1 MFKMFRHNQMRAYWM
16 VAPLL
21 LSLLSL
27 QSAGQVASS
36 SSLACKY
43 HSIVPLGIERIRLQ
57 PAGRDVDLIASA
69 ESSSFEGLQ
78 KIDQSNHLV
87 LVATSGS
94 KVQEY
99 PGEISFRL
107 TASRLDNLKDDE
119 PPWEVETNQDVSSF
133 LLGLRLRL
141 KIFRGVDAYELP
153 PDEAGLIGVPATIPY
168 DERIYR
174 ATFHLDHVPADAR
187 IVLEVF
193 DADGD
198 RITRFHLELL

>member
-1 MFKMFRHNQMRAYWM
+1 M
-16 VAPLL
+16 
-21 LSLLSL
+21 

-43 HSIVPLGIERIRLQ
+43 HSIVPLGIERVKLV
-57 PAGRDVDLIASA
+57 PAGHNVDLIASA

-78 KIDQSNHLV
+78 KVEQSHRLALV
-87 LVATSGS
+87 SADGT
-94 KVQEY
+94 KVQNY

-107 TASRLDNLKDDE
+107 TASRLDKLKDEE
-119 PPWEVETNQDVSSF
+119 PPLEIETKQDVGSF
-133 LLGLRLRL
+133 LLGLHLRL
-141 KIFRGVDAYELP
+141 KIFRGVDAYELE
-153 PDEAGLIGVPATIPY
+153 PDESELIGVPATIPY

-174 ATFHLDHVPADAR
+174 ATFHLDHVPTEAR

-193 DADGD
+193 DAEGN

>member
-1 MFKMFRHNQMRAYWM
+1 M

-21 LSLLSL
+21 LSILSM
-27 QSAGQVASS
+27 QSMGQVASS
-36 SSLACKY
+36 PNLACKY

-57 PAGRDVDLIASA
+57 PAGHDIDLIASA

-78 KIDQSNHLV
+78 KVDQSHHLA
-87 LVATSGS
+87 LISASGS
-94 KVQEY
+94 KVQNY

-107 TASRLDNLKDDE
+107 TASRLDKLKDDE
-119 PPWEVETNQDVSSF
+119 PPWEIETNQDANAF
-133 LLGLRLRL
+133 LLGLHLRL
-141 KIFRGVDAYELP
+141 KIFRGVDAYELE

-174 ATFHLDHVPADAR
+174 ATFHLDHVPAEAR